1 MDLFGIVVF
10 LHFGKTLD
18 TVSYEVLI
26 DEVQIKQQDSD
37 IDWQF
42 AKLPVI
48 TVTNPAG
55 GQSLVI
61 CPRGWY
67 CSQNSKIFIDDLDDE
82 AS

>member
-37 IDWQF
+37 ID
-42 AKLPVI
+42 
-48 TVTNPAG
+48 
-55 GQSLVI
+55 
-61 CPRGWY
+61 
-67 CSQNSKIFIDDLDDE
+67 
-82 AS
+82 